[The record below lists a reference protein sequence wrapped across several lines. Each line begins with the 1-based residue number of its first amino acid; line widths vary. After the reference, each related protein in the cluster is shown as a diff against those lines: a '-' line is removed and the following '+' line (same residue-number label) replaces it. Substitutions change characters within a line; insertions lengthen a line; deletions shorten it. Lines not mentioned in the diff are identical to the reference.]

1 MSKRDLKKYL
11 TELDKKQ
18 LEEQII
24 ELYEKFSPVK
34 TYYDFAFNPKE
45 DLLLKESKLKISN
58 EYFPQR
64 ASSGKPRRPKLRR
77 SVAQKYI
84 KHFIVLGVDPFV
96 IGDLMLYS
104 IEIAQTFSA
113 ERIVNQD
120 VFFKSMFNSFEQAV
134 IFMIANGVLED
145 FKNRILGISNESIRQ
160 NWFNK
165 EEFSAIIERFEY

>member
-11 TELDKKQ
+11 SELDKNQ

-34 TYYDFAFNPKE
+34 IYYDFVFNPKE
-45 DLLLKESKLKISN
+45 ENLLKESKIKISN

-64 ASSGKPRRPKLRR
+64 SSGKPRKPKMRR

-84 KHFIVLGVDPFV
+84 KHFIVLGVDSFI
-96 IGDLMLYS
+96 IGDLMLYA

-113 ERIVNQD
+113 EKPVKTEL
-120 VFFKSMFNSFEQAV
+120 FYKSMLNSYQQAV
-134 IFMIANGVLED
+134 KFMISNGILDDFKTRINDINNEAIAQNWHNSLEFDAVLE
-145 FKNRILGISNESIRQ
+145 RLQ
-160 NWFNK
+160 W
-165 EEFSAIIERFEY
+165 

>member
-11 TELDKKQ
+11 QELDKSQ

-34 TYYDFAFNPKE
+34 TYYDFVFNPKE
-45 DLLLKESKLKISN
+45 DTLLKESKLKISH
-58 EYFPQR
+58 EYFPVS
-64 ASSGKPRRPKLRR
+64 ASRKPRKPKMRR

-84 KHFIVLGVDPFV
+84 KHFILLGVDSFIITDV
-96 IGDLMLYS
+96 MLYA

-113 ERIVNQD
+113 EKPVKSEL
-120 VFFKSMFNSFEQAV
+120 FYKSMLNSFEQAV
-134 IFMIANGVLED
+134 RFMIANGILED
-145 FKNRILGISNESIRQ
+145 FKTRIVAISNETNHQ

-165 EEFSAIIERFEY
+165 QEFNAIIERFEY